1 MEGGPITDAVPKT
14 LQEEALKHHMY
25 LIQTSGIYGMRCDE
39 MHERWYESSI
49 KAIGQKYGLAFA
61 NELFRRWKRRHT
73 YNNRLKRHHEP
84 MKRRG
89 ELTLVDINVKKWKRR
104 RKYGRLFN
112 ITYKE
117 ER

>member
-1 MEGGPITDAVPKT
+1 MEGGLITDAVPQT
-14 LQEEALKHHMY
+14 LQEEALKHQMH
-25 LIQTSGIYGMRCDE
+25 LIQTSGIYGMRYDE
-39 MHERWYESSI
+39 DMQKRLYENSI
-49 KAIGQKYGLAFA
+49 KAIGQKYSLAFA

-104 RKYGRLFN
+104 LKHGRLFN
-112 ITYKE
+112 IAYK
-117 ER
+117 